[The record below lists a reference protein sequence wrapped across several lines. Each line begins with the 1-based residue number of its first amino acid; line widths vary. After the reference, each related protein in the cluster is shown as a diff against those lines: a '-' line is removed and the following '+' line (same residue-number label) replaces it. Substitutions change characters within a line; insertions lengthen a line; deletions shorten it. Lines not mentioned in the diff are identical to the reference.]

1 MQRLNRHDFP
11 GAHYSDR
18 VIQFGEGNF
27 LRAFID
33 WQLDWVN
40 QHHDID
46 AGVVVVRPRNRVVE
60 DSLNQQDGLY
70 TTLIR
75 GLNQQGEQVSETR
88 LIRSLNREI
97 QPYQQFDDFLALARA
112 PQMRFVFSNTT
123 EAGIAFAEQD
133 RLEDAPASSFPGK
146 LTQLLWTRFTHF
158 AGAADKG
165 WLIVPCELIDHNGDA
180 LRELV
185 LRYIKHWMLPP
196 EFARWVLDHCA
207 FYNTLV
213 DRIVTGYPV
222 DGESIAAQ
230 LGYED
235 RYLVAGEV
243 YYQFVI
249 QGPDALARELKL
261 DQLAPEVKFV
271 DDISPYKAQKV
282 AILNGAHTA
291 MVPVAFLSGVE
302 SVGEAMD
309 DAAIAG
315 YVDALL
321 RDEVIPTLDL
331 PSDELHA
338 FADAVQRRF
347 RNPFIR
353 HLLLSIALNGMTK
366 FRTRLLPQLL
376 LAQQQ
381 TGQWPP
387 RLTFAF
393 AALLAFYRGEQGD
406 KQWSLQDDE
415 YWLQQFAELWPAVI
429 QNKMTPEQL
438 VQAVLRSSHHWGE
451 DLTQRPGL
459 ASAISQHLQNIIVHG
474 MWTALLQLR

>member
-11 GAHYSDR
+11 GAQYSDR

-33 WQLDWVN
+33 WQLDWLN
-40 QHHDID
+40 EHQYTD
-46 AGVVVVRPRNRVVE
+46 AGVVVVRPRNRAVL

-75 GLNQQGEQVSETR
+75 GLNAAGEQVSETR

-133 RLEDAPASSFPGK
+133 QLEDAPASSFPGK
-146 LTQLLWTRFTHF
+146 LTQLLWARFQHF

-185 LRYIKHWMLPP
+185 LRYSQHWRLP
-196 EFARWVLDHCA
+196 EDFARWVKNHCA

-213 DRIVTGYPV
+213 DRIVTGYPA
-222 DGESIAAQ
+222 DSAAIEAE

-249 QGPDALARELKL
+249 QGPAALAQELHL
-261 DQLAPEVKFV
+261 HALAPEIKLV
-271 DDISPYKAQKV
+271 DDITPYKAQKV

-291 MVPVAFLSGVE
+291 LVPVAFQAGLE
-302 SVGEAMD
+302 SVGETMS
-309 DAAIAG
+309 DAQIAG
-315 YVDALL
+315 FVDALL
-321 RDEVIPTLDL
+321 REEVILTLDL
-331 PSDELHA
+331 PRDELHA

-353 HLLLSIALNGMTK
+353 HALLSIALNGMTK

-381 TGQWPP
+381 SGEWPP

-393 AALLAFYRGEQGD
+393 AALLAFYRGKQGAQCWD
-406 KQWSLQDDE
+406 LQDSED
-415 YWLQQFAELWPAVI
+415 WLQRFAELWPAVNLGKI
-429 QNKMTPEQL
+429 TPEQL
-438 VQAVLRSSHHWGE
+438 VQAVLSNAEHWGE
-451 DLTQRPGL
+451 DLTQQPGL
-459 ASAISQHLQNIIVHG
+459 AAAVSQHLQNIMIHG
-474 MWTALLQLR
+474 MRAALPQ

>member
-1 MQRLNRHDFP
+1 MQHLNRHNFP
-11 GAHYSDR
+11 GAHYSER

-33 WQLDWVN
+33 WQLDWLN
-40 QHHDID
+40 QHHNTD

-60 DSLNQQDGLY
+60 ETLNQQDGLY

-75 GLNQQGEQVSETR
+75 GLNAAGEQVSEAR
-88 LIRSLNREI
+88 LIRSVNREI
-97 QPYQQFDDFLALARA
+97 QPYQQFDEFLALARA

-133 RLEDAPASSFPGK
+133 RLDDAPASSFPGK
-146 LTQLLWTRFTHF
+146 LTQLLWARFNHF
-158 AGAADKG
+158 AGASDKG
-165 WLIVPCELIDHNGDA
+165 WLVVPCELIDYNGDT

-185 LRYIKHWMLPP
+185 LRYSKQWQLPP
-196 EFARWVLDHCA
+196 EFSRWVQDHCA

-213 DRIVTGYPV
+213 DRIVTGYPA
-222 DGESIAAQ
+222 DSAAIEAQ
-230 LGYED
+230 LGYKD

-249 QGPDALARELKL
+249 QGPNMLAQELKL
-261 DQLAPEVKFV
+261 DTLAPEVKLV
-271 DDISPYKAQKV
+271 DDITPYKAQKV

-291 MVPVAFLSGVE
+291 LVPVAFQAGLE

-309 DAAIAG
+309 DAQIAG
-315 YVDALL
+315 FVEALL
-321 RDEVIPTLDL
+321 REEVIPTLDL
-331 PSDELHA
+331 PRDELHA

-353 HLLLSIALNGMTK
+353 HALLSIALNSMTK

-376 LAQQQ
+376 LSQQQ
-381 TGQWPP
+381 NGQWPS

-393 AALLAFYRGEQGD
+393 AALLAFYRGAEGERH
-406 KQWSLQDDE
+406 WPLQDDE
-415 YWLQQFAELWPAVI
+415 HWLQRFAELWPAV
-429 QNKMTPEQL
+429 QNDKQTPEQL
-438 VQAVLRSSHHWGE
+438 VRAVLSDANHWGE

-459 ASAISQHLQNIIVHG
+459 VAAVSQHLQNIIVHG
-474 MWTALLQLR
+474 MRTALTQLR

>member
-1 MQRLNRHDFP
+1 MQRLNRHAFP
-11 GAHYSDR
+11 GAQYSDR

-33 WQLDWVN
+33 WQLDWLN
-40 QHHDID
+40 EHQHID
-46 AGVVVVRPRNRVVE
+46 AGVVVVRPRNRVIA

-75 GLNQQGEQVSETR
+75 GLNAAGEPVSETR

-123 EAGIAFAEQD
+123 EAGIAFVEQD
-133 RLEDAPASSFPGK
+133 RLDDAPASSFPGK
-146 LTQLLWTRFTHF
+146 LTQLLWTRYQHF

-180 LRELV
+180 LREQV
-185 LRYIKHWMLPP
+185 LRYSQHWQLPT
-196 EFARWVLDHCA
+196 EFTHWVEHHCA

-213 DRIVTGYPV
+213 DRIVSGYPA
-222 DGESIAAQ
+222 ESATLAAE

-249 QGPDALARELKL
+249 QGPPALAQELHL
-261 DQLAPEVKFV
+261 HALAPEIKLV
-271 DDISPYKAQKV
+271 DDITPYKAQKV

-291 MVPVAFLSGVE
+291 LVPVAFQAGLD
-302 SVGEAMD
+302 SVGEAMAD
-309 DAAIAG
+309 WQMAG
-315 YVDALL
+315 FVEGLL
-321 RDEVIPTLDL
+321 REEVIPTLNL
-331 PSDELHA
+331 PREELHA

-347 RNPFIR
+347 RNPFI
-353 HLLLSIALNGMTK
+353 HHALLSIALNGMTK
-366 FRTRLLPQLL
+366 LRTRLLPQLL
-376 LAQQQ
+376 LAQQL

-393 AALLAFYRGEQGD
+393 AALLAFYRGQQGEQR
-406 KQWSLQDDE
+406 WPLQDSE
-415 YWLQQFAELWPAVI
+415 QWLQRFAALWPAVHHGKI
-429 QNKMTPEQL
+429 TSQQL
-438 VQAVLRSSHHWGE
+438 VREVLSDAEHWGE
-451 DLTQRPGL
+451 DLTQQPGL
-459 ASAISQHLQNIIVHG
+459 VAAVSQHLQNILIHG
-474 MWTALLQLR
+474 MRAALPQ

>member
-11 GAHYSDR
+11 GAHYTDR

-33 WQLDWVN
+33 WQLDWLN
-40 QHHDID
+40 EHQGTD
-46 AGVVVVRPRNRVVE
+46 AGVVVVRPRNREVQ

-75 GLNQQGEQVSETR
+75 GLDAAGEQVSATR

-133 RLEDAPASSFPGK
+133 QLDDAPASSFPGK
-146 LTQLLWTRFTHF
+146 LTQLLWARYLHF
-158 AGAADKG
+158 SGAADKG
-165 WLIVPCELIDHNGDA
+165 WLIVPCELIDYNGDT

-185 LRYIKHWMLPP
+185 LRYAEHWQLP
-196 EFARWVLDHCA
+196 EAFAQWVQQHCA

-213 DRIVTGYPV
+213 DRIVTGFPA
-222 DGESIAAQ
+222 DADEIAAQ

-235 RYLVAGEV
+235 RFLVAGEV

-249 QGPDALARELKL
+249 QGPDALAQELKL
-261 DQLAPEVKFV
+261 AALAPEVRLV
-271 DDISPYKAQKV
+271 DDITPYKAQKV

-291 MVPVAFLSGVE
+291 MVPVAFQAGLE

-309 DAAIAG
+309 DAQIASF
-315 YVDALL
+315 VDELL
-321 RDEVIPTLDL
+321 RKEVIPTLDL
-331 PSDELHA
+331 PPAELHA

-353 HLLLSIALNGMTK
+353 HALLSIALNGMTK
-366 FRTRLLPQLL
+366 FRTRILPQLL
-376 LAQQQ
+376 LAQQKQ
-381 TGQWPP
+381 GSWPP

-393 AALLAFYRGEQGD
+393 AALLAFYRGKQGD
-406 KQWSLQDDE
+406 KNWPLQDDAH
-415 YWLQQFAELWPAVI
+415 WLQRYAELWPALEAD
-429 QNKMTPEQL
+429 QQTPEQL
-438 VQAVLRSSHHWGE
+438 VRAVLSDTSHWGE
-451 DLTQRPGL
+451 DLTRQPGL
-459 ASAISQHLQNIIVHG
+459 VAAVSHHLQNIIVHG
-474 MWTALLQLR
+474 MRTALTQLR

>member
-11 GAHYSDR
+11 GAQYSER

-33 WQLDWVN
+33 WQLDWLN
-40 QHHDID
+40 QHQDTD

-75 GLNQQGEQVSETR
+75 GLNEAGEQVSETR
-88 LIRSLNREI
+88 LIRSVNREI
-97 QPYQQFDDFLALARA
+97 QPYQQYDAFLALARA

-146 LTQLLWTRFTHF
+146 LTQLLWERFTHF

-165 WLIVPCELIDHNGDA
+165 WLIVPCELIDYNGDA
-180 LRELV
+180 LRDLV
-185 LRYIKHWMLPP
+185 LRFIKHWQLPSG
-196 EFARWVLDHCA
+196 FARWVLDHCA

-213 DRIVTGYPV
+213 DRIVTGYPA
-222 DGESIAAQ
+222 DSASIAAQ

-249 QGPDALARELKL
+249 QGPDALAQELKL
-261 DQLAPEVKFV
+261 DHLAPEVKFV
-271 DDISPYKAQKV
+271 DDITPYKAQKV

-291 MVPVAFLSGVE
+291 MVPVAFQAGLE

-309 DAAIAG
+309 NAAIAG

-331 PSDELHA
+331 PRDELHA

-353 HLLLSIALNGMTK
+353 HALLSIALNGMTK
-366 FRTRLLPQLL
+366 FRTRLLPPLL
-376 LAQQQ
+376 LSQQQ
-381 TGQWPP
+381 TGQWPTH
-387 RLTFAF
+387 LTFAF
-393 AALLAFYRGEQGD
+393 AALLAFYRGEQGE
-406 KQWSLQDDE
+406 QRWALQDDDR
-415 YWLQQFAELWPAVI
+415 WLQQFDELWIAVN

-438 VQAVLRSSHHWGE
+438 VQTVLSNSQHWGE
-451 DLTQRPGL
+451 DLTQRPGFV
-459 ASAISQHLQNIIVHG
+459 AAISQHLQNIIVHG
-474 MWTALLQLR
+474 MRTALNQLR